1 MLSSFL
7 AVAKFGTRKG
17 LLVYGDAFLRH
28 SVQKTGFWCTE
39 WKFGTGNPLLRYATV
54 CMFRMPRTAMVQYMT
69 MLLYVYGK
77 LQPKVSLK
85 ESLQLLDDSLL
96 FLLPVAASTEA

>member
-1 MLSSFL
+1 ML
-7 AVAKFGTRKG
+7 
-17 LLVYGDAFLRH
+17 
-28 SVQKTGFWCTE
+28 KTGFWGTE
-39 WKFGTGNPLLRYATV
+39 GIFGAGNTLLRYGTV
-54 CMFRMPRTAMVQYMT
+54 CIFRTPRTAMVQIEVYMT
-69 MLLYVYGK
+69 MFLYVYGK